1 MKVFIFAVE
10 CLHVPGKK
18 FFKLLGYLKEQED
31 FIGIHPHY
39 PDGDLLVWKTLN
51 AAKIAKNTIDALG
64 INTANHIMNGTFDE
78 DKQDLLVL
86 GPET

>member
-1 MKVFIFAVE
+1 MNVFIFAVE

-18 FFKLLGYLKEQED
+18 FFKLLGYIKEQDD
-31 FIGIHPHY
+31 FIGIHPCY

-64 INTANHIMNGTFDE
+64 IKTANHIMSGTLDASS
-78 DKQDLLVL
+78 QNLTVL
-86 GPET
+86 DPVT

>member
-10 CLHVPGKK
+10 CLHVPSKK
-18 FFKLLGYLKEQED
+18 FFKLLGYIKEQDD
-31 FIGIHPHY
+31 FIGIHPCY

-51 AAKIAKNTIDALG
+51 AAKIAKNMIEALG
-64 INTANHIMNGTFDE
+64 IKTAKHIMNGTLE
-78 DKQDLLVL
+78 PNTEVLTVL

>member
-18 FFKLLGYLKEQED
+18 FFKLLGYIKEQDD
-31 FIGIHPHY
+31 FIGIHPCY

-51 AAKIAKNTIDALG
+51 AAKIAKNTIEALG
-64 INTANHIMNGTFDE
+64 IKTANHIMNGTLDPNTE
-78 DKQDLLVL
+78 ALTVL

>member
-18 FFKLLGYLKEQED
+18 FFKLLGYLKEQND
-31 FIGIHPHY
+31 FIGIHPCY
-39 PDGDLLVWKTLN
+39 PDGDLLVWETLN
-51 AAKIAKNTIDALG
+51 AAKIAKNTIEALG
-64 INTANHIMNGTFDE
+64 IKTADHIMHGTLSE